1 MWAFYALNNVWLKW
15 HFSFPCPYSYSSRSL
30 LFSDSRGLFSLIFSG
45 GIPLSMLYCFK
56 ERLNIKLW
64 IDLNSCLGSGS
75 TVGEKVKKILQWIH
89 ANIQWRDWAYSSP
102 HFRKFKWKILVSP
115 RLLRI
120 SGYRHLILGNLMK
133 DFGITKAFE
142 DIRDTQGIWERDEK
156 KNPKLIKK
164 EERKILWELLYRK
177 YEDNCNSLNLAKI
190 YWEKR

>member
-1 MWAFYALNNVWLKW
+1 MAEYHCQCYIVL
-15 HFSFPCPYSYSSRSL
+15 R
-30 LFSDSRGLFSLIFSG
+30 RGYI
-45 GIPLSMLYCFK
+45 SM
-56 ERLNIKLW
+56 ILW

-89 ANIQWRDWAYSSP
+89 ANIQWRGWAYLSP

-120 SGYRHLILGNLMK
+120 SLSINNWC
-133 DFGITKAFE
+133 A
-142 DIRDTQGIWERDEK
+142 QGIWGSEEK
-156 KNPKLIKK
+156 KSPKLIKK